1 MEDLDTLK
9 NPAKP
14 ALRGTTS
21 TPQQQKDRPELD
33 MRADLERLTFNRT
46 PTEAF
51 HDFIR
56 SERFP
61 CVGAKAALVRSL
73 ITVIEAGD
81 IASPAHDVEIYT
93 AIKTF
98 RDNLER
104 DTPTVQSFAVI
115 YPESALLT
123 EQEFETVLWRRLQC
137 LHNFDAVAGE
147 PWALETKP
155 EPDSP
160 HFSMSIAGEA
170 FFIVGLHPN
179 ASRPAR
185 CFRYPVMVFNSHD
198 QFERMR
204 EDGRF
209 DKMKVVIR
217 KRDAELSG
225 SENPVL
231 DDFGNT
237 SEARQYSGRKTEDG
251 WVAPFDPKIEE
262 PN

>member
-1 MEDLDTLK
+1 MSNDLI
-9 NPAKP
+9 
-14 ALRGTTS
+14 
-21 TPQQQKDRPELD
+21 
-33 MRADLERLTFNRT
+33 RAAFNRT

-56 SERFP
+56 SDRFP

-81 IASPAHDVEIYT
+81 IASPAHDVEIYK
-93 AIKTF
+93 AVKAF
-98 RDNLER
+98 RDQLER

-115 YPESALLT
+115 YPKSRLMSE
-123 EQEFETVLWRRLQC
+123 EEFETALWQRLQC

-147 PWALETKP
+147 PWAPETRP
-155 EPDSP
+155 DPDSP

-185 CFRYPVMVFNSHD
+185 CFRYPVMVFNSHE

-217 KRDAELSG
+217 KRDAALAG

-237 SEARQYSGRKTEDG
+237 SEARQYSGRKTEEG
-251 WVAPFDPKIEE
+251 WSAPFT
-262 PN
+262 PNDGVDE

>member
-1 MEDLDTLK
+1 MEAAASLK
-9 NPAKP
+9 E
-14 ALRGTTS
+14 TTES
-21 TPQQQKDRPELD
+21 PIDQENRPPLD
-33 MRADLERLTFNRT
+33 MSNDLTRAAFQRT

-81 IASPAHDVEIYT
+81 VSAPTHDVEIYK
-93 AIKTF
+93 AIKIF
-98 RDNLER
+98 RDQLER

-115 YPESALLT
+115 FPESRLMSET
-123 EQEFETVLWRRLQC
+123 EFETTLWQRLQC
-137 LHNFDAVAGE
+137 LHNFDAIADE
-147 PWALETKP
+147 PWADGTEP
-155 EPDSP
+155 DPDSP

-170 FFIVGLHPN
+170 FFVVGLHPN

-217 KRDAELSG
+217 KRDAAPSG
-225 SENPVL
+225 TANPVL

-251 WVAPFDPKIEE
+251 WVAPFRPKGESEE
-262 PN
+262 E